1 MIRSNQRI
9 IDVFVS
15 HGQHDTGL
23 AELLNRALKDQ
34 GLSTWLV
41 SSLEPSD
48 QFESA
53 IRNAMAECHAVVV
66 LLTPAMLNSQW
77 LAVEVGAAIAWNKPI
92 YVLYD
97 GVALD
102 QIPGYLSQY
111 HLLPVSQISE
121 VVHKISE
128 SRQPLSDQ
136 DRASLL
142 QAYQET
148 GLSADQILL
157 QPRAVSD
164 LSSRYRKLARTAI
177 PGERLVKELLRMR
190 KQGELPRRSRVARS

>member
-23 AELLNRALKDQ
+23 AELLNRALKEQ

-41 SSLEPSD
+41 STLEPSD

-53 IRNAMAECHAVVV
+53 IRNAMAECHAVVI
-66 LLTPAMLNSQW
+66 LLTPVMLNSQW

-97 GVALD
+97 GVALE
-102 QIPGYLSQY
+102 QIPAYLSQF
-111 HLLPVSQISE
+111 HVLPVSQISE
-121 VVHKISE
+121 VVRKISE

-142 QAYQET
+142 RAYQET

>member
-15 HGQHDTGL
+15 HGRHDTGL
-23 AELLNRALKDQ
+23 AELLNRALTEQ

-41 SSLEPSD
+41 SSLETGD
-48 QFESA
+48 QWENA
-53 IRNAMAECHAVVV
+53 IRNTMAECHAVVV
-66 LLTPAMLNSQW
+66 LLTPAMLESPW
-77 LAVEVGAAIAWNKPI
+77 LAVEVGAAIAWDKPI

-97 GVALD
+97 GVMLT
-102 QIPGYLSQY
+102 QIPAFLSQFQA
-111 HLLPVSQISE
+111 LPVSRMSE
-121 VVHKISE
+121 VVSEISK
-128 SRQPLSDQ
+128 SRQPLSEK
-136 DRASLL
+136 DRASLVR
-142 QAYQET
+142 AYQET

-164 LSSRYRKLARTAI
+164 LSSRYRKLSRTAI

-190 KQGELPRRSRVARS
+190 KQGELPRHSRVARS

>member
-53 IRNAMAECHAVVV
+53 IRNAMAECHAVVI

>member
-15 HGQHDTGL
+15 HGRHDTGL
-23 AELLNRALKDQ
+23 AELLNRVLTEQ

-41 SSLEPSD
+41 SSLEPGD
-48 QFESA
+48 QWENA
-53 IRNAMAECHAVVV
+53 VRNAMAECHAVVI
-66 LLTPAMLNSQW
+66 LLTPVMLKSQW
-77 LAVEVGAAIAWNKPI
+77 LAVEVGAAIAWDKPI

-97 GVALD
+97 GVTLE
-102 QIPGYLSQY
+102 QIPAFLSQFQ
-111 HLLPVSQISE
+111 LLPVSQMSE
-121 VVHKISE
+121 VVSQILK
-128 SRQPLSDQ
+128 SRQPLSEQ

-142 QAYQET
+142 RAYQET
-148 GLSADQILL
+148 GLSADQIML

-190 KQGELPRRSRVARS
+190 KQGKLPRRARVARS